1 MARLSR
7 LAVAGQAHLMAL
19 LGHSAQP
26 VFIDDED
33 RQQFLAALRESALQH
48 AVAVHA
54 YALLVD
60 RVLLLAT
67 PAADG
72 ALGAL
77 MQGLGRRYG
86 AAYNRRHDRSGS
98 LWAGRYRTAVV
109 QAGACLQ
116 EALLYVDSQ
125 ALPDGWTPDSAAPR
139 WGSAAHHLGQARDA
153 LVTECSAWWGLG
165 NTPFEREATFRRL
178 LADGLPADRHAA
190 LGAAMRQGWALGDAA
205 FLQALQKSTLRR
217 LTKGQAG
224 RPTGNPSQT

>member
-7 LAVAGQAHLMAL
+7 LAVAGQAHLVAL

-54 YALLVD
+54 YALLSD

-72 ALGAL
+72 ALGGL

-86 AAYNRRHDRSGS
+86 AAFNRRHGRSGS

-116 EALLYVDSQ
+116 EALLFVDSQ
-125 ALPDGWTPDSAAPR
+125 ALPDGWTADSAALR

-205 FLQALQKSTLRR
+205 FLGQLAQQ
-217 LTKGQAG
+217 LTRPVQPRPRG
-224 RPTGNPSQT
+224 RPPKAPA